1 MVQSPLW
8 HKCQQAP
15 LQELHGD
22 LFRLKGLRLFVLRLD
37 QIHPII
43 SGNKLFK
50 LQYFV
55 EAALAKKGR
64 EIVSFG
70 GPYSNH
76 LVATAYACKEMKL
89 RCTGYVR
96 GERPL
101 ILSHT
106 LQHCLAYGM
115 KLIFLPRREYTTC
128 SQDFLENDAVVQVP
142 EGGYHSLGAKGA
154 ADIPGLFSN
163 LDPSHICVDIGTATT
178 LAGILLGAKESSE
191 VVAMPVLKGLAD
203 IPKRLEYLTGKMNY
217 NNLSLHNDYHFGG
230 YAKYTEDLLRFMN
243 ELYRQHALPTDF
255 VYTAKLMYGVFDLI
269 EKDYFKAGS
278 RVVCIHSGGLQGND
292 SLPAGHLIF

>member
-15 LQELHGD
+15 LQELHGE
-22 LFRLKGLRLFVLRLD
+22 LFRRKGLQLFVLRLD

-50 LQYFV
+50 LQYFL
-55 EAALAKKGR
+55 EAALTKKGR
-64 EIVSFG
+64 NIVTFG

-76 LVATAYACKEMKL
+76 LVATAYACNEMNL
-89 RCTGYVR
+89 GCTGYVR
-96 GERPL
+96 GERPV

-115 KLIFLPRREYTTC
+115 QLIFLPRKEYPAR
-128 SQDFLENDAVVQVP
+128 SQDFLESDAVVQVP
-142 EGGYHSLGAKGA
+142 EGGFHHLGAKGA
-154 ADIPGLFSN
+154 ADIPGLFNSLN
-163 LDPSHICVDIGTATT
+163 PSHICVDIGTATT
-178 LAGILLGAKESSE
+178 LAGILLGSKENCE
-191 VVAMPVLKGLAD
+191 VVAIPVLKGLAD
-203 IPKRLEYLTGKMNY
+203 IPQRIEILTGKMDF
-217 NNLSLHNDYHFGG
+217 NNLTLHNDYHFGG
-230 YAKYTEDLLRFMN
+230 YAKYTEKLLRFMN
-243 ELYRQHALPTDF
+243 ELYRQHTLPTDF

-269 EKDYFKAGS
+269 ERDYFKAGS